1 MWAAHRLNQALII
14 VLLRRLRIAIVRVGH
29 VEGGILERIRF
40 SLSEVFPDTNAF
52 VVGGIMPLPNDTYDP
67 RRGQYHSSRILSR
80 IRAGYQPAHGDR
92 VLGVTEAD
100 LYVPSL
106 NFVFGEAGRYGS
118 AIISLFRLRPEFYG
132 EPRDDGHFLERAS
145 KEAVHEL
152 GHTLGLG
159 HCPDPGCVMFF
170 SNSIIDT
177 DRKNRTFCKAC
188 HPEALRN
195 VEKLG

>member
-52 VVGGIMPLPNDTYDP
+52 VVGGIMPLPNDACDP

-106 NFVFGEAGRYGS
+106 NFVFGEAGRDGS

-132 EPRDDGHFLERAS
+132 EPRDVGLLLERAS

-159 HCPDPGCVMFF
+159 HCTDPGCVMFF
-170 SNSIIDT
+170 SNSIMDT
-177 DRKNRTFCKAC
+177 DRKNLTFCKAC
-188 HPEALRN
+188 HPRVLRN

>member
-1 MWAAHRLNQALII
+1 MGL
-14 VLLRRLRIAIVRVGH
+14 
-29 VEGGILERIRF
+29 
-40 SLSEVFPDTNAF
+40 
-52 VVGGIMPLPNDTYDP
+52 
-67 RRGQYHSSRILSR
+67 
-80 IRAGYQPAHGDR
+80 
-92 VLGVTEAD
+92 
-100 LYVPSL
+100 
-106 NFVFGEAGRYGS
+106 
-118 AIISLFRLRPEFYG
+118 
-132 EPRDDGHFLERAS
+132 FLERAS

-159 HCPDPGCVMFF
+159 HCTDPGCVMFF